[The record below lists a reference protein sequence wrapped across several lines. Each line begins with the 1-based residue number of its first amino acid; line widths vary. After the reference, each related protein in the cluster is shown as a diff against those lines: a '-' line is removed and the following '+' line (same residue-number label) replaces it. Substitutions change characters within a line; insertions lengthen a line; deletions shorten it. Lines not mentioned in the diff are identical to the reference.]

1 MMIIIREIIGTNF
14 GKIYNK
20 LQDDIHMYMADP
32 GSLGTVDHVVELI
45 DLILNFTDAD
55 ICL

>member
-1 MMIIIREIIGTNF
+1 MCDTNF

-20 LQDDIHMYMADP
+20 LHEDIHMYMADP

-45 DLILNFTDAD
+45 DITLEFAVAD
-55 ICL
+55 FCL